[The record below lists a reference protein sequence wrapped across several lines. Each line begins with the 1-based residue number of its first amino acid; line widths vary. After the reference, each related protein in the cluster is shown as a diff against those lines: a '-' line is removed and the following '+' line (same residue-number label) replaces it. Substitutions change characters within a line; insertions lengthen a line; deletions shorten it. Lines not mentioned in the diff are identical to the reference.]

1 VRPALVIAVLLGT
14 SVPAGAQPKDPPVSE
29 EAAKER
35 ARVLLEAGNQL
46 SDSNDHLGALE
57 MFRQARAAYPSIFL
71 HINIGVSLWNLG
83 RYTQALDELE
93 AFLAAPGAPEE
104 DKVTV
109 REQIAKIEP
118 VIGILT
124 VTFTPP
130 AVTLTVAGR
139 TIKVTGGRAVLRFDP
154 GEHLVVV
161 YAEGYESKTH
171 KVSFKGGE
179 RLTATITLELPPPP
193 PKPEVIERVIEKAPP
208 LRPTQQRVGA
218 AARVVVDPGGPGAAM
233 VVAGT
238 YGVTRFLD
246 INLGGI
252 VGGSQGGYLGA
263 TVFLLPGAFRPL
275 LSAGAPAFAADGLR
289 LGVRGAAGLEW
300 RVADWIGITGEV
312 GVEHY
317 PSVPDD
323 HVKTLFAPSVGV
335 QARR

>member
-1 VRPALVIAVLLGT
+1 
-14 SVPAGAQPKDPPVSE
+14 VPAGAQPKDPPVSE

-71 HINIGVSLWNLG
+71 HINIGVSLWILG

-93 AFLAAPGAPEE
+93 AFLAAPDAPEE
-104 DKVTV
+104 DKVRV
-109 REQIAKIEP
+109 REQIAQIEP
-118 VIGILT
+118 MIGILT
-124 VTFTPP
+124 LTFTPP
-130 AVTLTVAGR
+130 AVTLTIAGR
-139 TIKVTGGRAVLRFDP
+139 TVKVTDGRAVLRFDP

-161 YAEGYESKTH
+161 SAPGYASKTH
-171 KVSFKGGE
+171 KVGFKGGE
-179 RLTATITLELPPPP
+179 A
-193 PKPEVIERVIEKAPP
+193 V
-208 LRPTQQRVGA
+208 
-218 AARVVVDPGGPGAAM
+218 
-233 VVAGT
+233 
-238 YGVTRFLD
+238 
-246 INLGGI
+246 
-252 VGGSQGGYLGA
+252 
-263 TVFLLPGAFRPL
+263 RPL
-275 LSAGAPAFAADGLR
+275 LAAGAPAFSADGVR

-300 RVADWIGITGEV
+300 RIADWIGITGEV